1 VIPAEPRG
9 LVCASQCRARNI
21 SPPSTQRQPLA
32 QTERLYRIKS
42 YLDSGRCVS
51 KDFLLR
57 ELGISPATLKRD
69 LAHLRDRMNAPLV
82 HDREQGGWRF
92 DKAAALPGTQYEL
105 PGLWLSAEE
114 IHALLTMQHLLAN
127 LDAGGL
133 LGRHI
138 EPLMRRLGKLLG
150 AGTQATEE
158 VARRIKV
165 QTVGARKVHLPH
177 FQAVGSALLLR
188 QRLVIDYHGRGRDE
202 SGERE
207 VSPQRL
213 IHYRHNWY
221 LDAWCHVRQGLR
233 NFSVDA
239 IKRVQAIDKPA
250 IDVAETE
257 LDAMLGSGY
266 GIFSGKEVQW
276 ATLRFTPERARWVAD
291 ETWHAKQEGHFDEQ
305 GRYVLRLPYADP
317 RELVMDILR
326 HVPEVEVLEPVE
338 LAGAVRQKVL
348 SAVGQLR
355 SDGSSRG
362 SPRVG

>member
-1 VIPAEPRG
+1 
-9 LVCASQCRARNI
+9 
-21 SPPSTQRQPLA
+21 LA
-32 QTERLYRIKS
+32 QTERLYKIKS

-51 KDFLLR
+51 KQLLLR
-57 ELGISPATLKRD
+57 ELEISPATLKRD
-69 LAHLRDRMNAPLV
+69 LAIIRNRMGAPLIF
-82 HDREQGGWRF
+82 DRDLDGWRL
-92 DKAAALPGTQYEL
+92 DKASTLPGTQYEL

-133 LGRHI
+133 LGPHI
-138 EPLMRRLGKLLG
+138 EPLMQRLGKLLG
-150 AGTQATEE
+150 AGTQAAEE

-188 QRLVIDYHGRGRDE
+188 QRLVIDYHARGRDE

-221 LDAWCHVRQGLR
+221 LDAWCHERKGLR

-239 IKRVQAIDKPA
+239 IKRVQVIDKPA

-266 GIFSGKEVQW
+266 GIFTGKDVQW

-291 ETWHAKQEGHFDEQ
+291 ETWHPKQEGHFDEQ

-317 RELVMDILR
+317 TELVMDILR
-326 HVPEVEVLEPVE
+326 HVPEVEVVGPVALVDE
-338 LAGAVRQKVL
+338 FHQKL
-348 SAVGQLR
+348 SAATVR
-355 SDGSSRG
+355 ARI
-362 SPRVG
+362 